1 MTLGVIVELYSV
13 LGDSDPQA
21 YQLRLNSAGYIAS
34 VIAYYDK
41 EAIVQKGCIVSG
53 VSPIPPVPRPA
64 NLTDTK
70 RHLVLHQYCWCLA
83 AHVLVTH
90 IKKVKDP
97 AHISSSSG
105 GRSMSLTECESQ
117 LNRVLTALEK
127 LSITFPTLGELFV
140 TYLAP
145 WSAR

>member
-53 VSPIPPVPRPA
+53 VSPIPLVPRPA
-64 NLTDTK
+64 NLLT
-70 RHLVLHQYCWCLA
+70 LNVIL
-83 AHVLVTH
+83 
-90 IKKVKDP
+90 P
-97 AHISSSSG
+97 HISIAG
-105 GRSMSLTECESQ
+105 ALLLTSLSRTSRKSRTPHISRRHPAEDPC
-117 LNRVLTALEK
+117 
-127 LSITFPTLGELFV
+127 P
-140 TYLAP
+140 
-145 WSAR
+145 